1 MIKYGEWLPDASDLM
16 NGGSIEV
23 KNVIPSSRG
32 YKPFRSL
39 QPISGA
45 ADEYLRG
52 FHTAK

>member
-32 YKPFRSL
+32 ISRFVVCSL
-39 QPISGA
+39 FLVRQ
-45 ADEYLRG
+45 
-52 FHTAK
+52 TNT